1 MDGQAEGFGKL
12 KCGRALVEGKAKVE
26 GAVVKVSHPLS
37 FLGEVDP
44 KEGKLYDGREIKDKV
59 LVIKG
64 VRGSTVGSYVIYAL
78 RYYNK
83 APSAILIEGEADPI
97 VVAGCVMA
105 DVPLADRFGELP
117 LKDGDKVAVEFE
129 GKRACVYLPRIPT

>member
-1 MDGQAEGFGKL
+1 M
-12 KCGRALVEGKAKVE
+12 KCGRALVGEEGELVE
-26 GAVVKVSHPLS
+26 GEVVKVDHHLS

-44 KEGKLYDGREIKDKV
+44 KAGTLYDGRSIKGRI

-78 RYYNK
+78 RYYDN
-83 APSAILIEGEADPI
+83 APRAIVVEGEADPI

-105 DVPLADRFGELP
+105 RVPLV
-117 LKDGDKVAVEFE
+117 DKVGDVDARDGESLTISFSKGE
-129 GKRACVYLPRIPT
+129 ACLTRRAST